1 MCKSSKRQGQVL
13 EEDIPHTFYFN
24 STSLFSDNHVKDG
37 AIEKRD
43 DGIMEQLGEISN
55 EINELK
61 LDLGE

>member
-1 MCKSSKRQGQVL
+1 MPTQYEVKLINATLRKASF
-13 EEDIPHTFYFN
+13 IHFN